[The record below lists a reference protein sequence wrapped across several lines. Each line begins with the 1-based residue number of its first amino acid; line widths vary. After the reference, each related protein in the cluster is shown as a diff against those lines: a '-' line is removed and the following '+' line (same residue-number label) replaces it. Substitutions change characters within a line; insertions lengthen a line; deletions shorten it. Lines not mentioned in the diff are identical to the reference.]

1 MHNLPYFLDLL
12 GTLQLH
18 QIDTCKRHPTSHQKL
33 YILID
38 PELFLT
44 ITVIYCFQIDTR
56 HFVIIRHSGIPR
68 KKMKNSAVFLRL
80 IPRLKREIPR
90 PKS

>member
-1 MHNLPYFLDLL
+1 MYSELVPWNISYKSFKTLKFLNMHNLPYFLDLL

-56 HFVIIRHSGIPR
+56 HFVI
-68 KKMKNSAVFLRL
+68 MLN
-80 IPRLKREIPR
+80 
-90 PKS
+90 